1 MGVELGRISG
11 PLLATNLVRHG
22 IDLSFETDLLFLYV
36 SDNDPANFK
45 VGIKTD
51 TPGRLLDVANK
62 LTSVNFIVDNTL
74 TVPNFDIHTN
84 EIQNL
89 TGPIYISPTGQTLD
103 GILDGGLSGTLSFV
117 GEEDGGSGGTLVFNP
132 IINAG
137 NSSPYGSAP
146 KIHAPALTTDNLK
159 ITDQLI
165 KNLIN
170 GSDIELSPSGS
181 GIVRFNSYEVNINGS
196 LHATGDITWDGSIT
210 FGYDNTDNVNLS
222 SDITS
227 SIIPDV
233 TNTYDLGSTLK
244 RWQDLYS
251 DEIIAT
257 SLSTDTLTINN
268 INLLLTPG
276 KTIYVSKNGSDT
288 NYGNHAH
295 STFATLKQALTSA
308 VSGDTVV
315 IFPGTYE
322 EIFPLT
328 VPAGVGIRGSGI
340 RATTIKPTLATN
352 NKDAFLISGDTM
364 LEFFTIS
371 DFYFDSVNNTG
382 YAFRFANGFKTTSR
396 SPYFHNITVK
406 TQGSVTSPTDLRG
419 FASGDAGAGG
429 YFDGSVADPTSLI
442 PTALF
447 FSVTFITPNADA
459 LTLTNGVRCEW
470 LNSFSYFAR
479 TGIYL
484 TQGTMPSGSLNFS
497 SNNYLSLS
505 AAQTIGTQ
513 AFTFECFFYTASNGL
528 QTILGASATGGM
540 SVWLLGDGVNPVT
553 TIQIDRSYVDA
564 AQYTVSA
571 IAINT
576 WHHIAVTRDSSN
588 NMSVFLDGVKAT
600 GSASNTANYTGP
612 SGLIGAVAG
621 SAYFFTG
628 YLTQIK
634 LAVGSNYYDPTAASI
649 SVPTAVL
656 TTSTNTKLLLTA
668 ATSGAYLTDTSGTQ
682 TISNISAITYN
693 TSTPFVVKAG
703 AELRSINSANVYG
716 TYGVIAD
723 GPDTLAYLIGHNF
736 GYIGTDGD
744 YTNDPTLAIQANE
757 VRQLN
762 NGVVYYETTD
772 HLGDIRVGDIFYVSQ
787 ETGRI
792 AFDAQSINLGA
803 GGNITI
809 EGPTS
814 TTIINE
820 LAYQTGNIKIYDNT
834 ISSLV
839 GPVNFLAN
847 AGANTTY
854 INTNVEINGSLGVSL
869 DLTADSNVYF
879 GSDSLDTI
887 TINAYLTQDINPIAP
902 NSLYLG
908 SNSFRWSRLNSNILD
923 VNGVTKITS
932 NEISTLSGNTD
943 LKLQANGI
951 GRIRAATNNVQIDN
965 NLDII
970 NTLTIN
976 RATSLK
982 NTEIGTVLDTSV
994 LTLTGNL
1001 NQTGSTY
1008 ITGTFGNNNIRI
1020 VGDSYFQVPD
1030 IRLYNNV
1037 ISNQLLNQDLIF
1049 TASGPGAVR
1058 VEKLDFVD
1066 NIISNAWLGATTE
1079 SQRSVI
1085 LSPNGSGNT
1094 VINSTKSLKLPVGA
1108 NTNRTMIAPA
1118 GIRYNS
1124 SYNRYEGY
1132 QPTGLVS
1139 FTNMYS
1145 YDTTSA
1151 RYITSLSKTTLGIT
1165 TVSINVGEY
1174 TIQVSSTAGLSVGF
1188 KVVSGPSVIPGAG
1201 ISSIDGNIITLDLP
1215 TTNSIAGVIVFGPVI
1230 LNFALISG
1238 LQVGQAV
1245 SGTNIQVGTTVVS
1258 WNSTSITM
1266 SLPIS
1271 GNVLIGSS
1279 ITFGPVNS
1287 TYITP
1292 ELTPG
1297 ASDNT
1302 LRFGINGV
1310 VKATLSSTA
1319 FVTNTWNVGNINI
1332 SSNNIGPLTS
1342 ADLYIAP
1349 SSGITNIDDV
1359 SIQDNEVT
1367 NNLDSEFLIQSTG
1380 QGYVKFASKGAVV
1393 IPIGN
1398 DSERRLAPVIG
1409 ETRYNT
1415 DQSYLEVYNGE
1426 GWFPAIGTSGAA
1438 SEEEIV
1444 EITNLWSLVL
1454 G

>member
-103 GILDGGLSGTLSFV
+103 GILDGGASGTISFV
-117 GEEDGGSGGTLVFNP
+117 GEEDGGGSGTLVFSP
-132 IINAG
+132 TINGG
-137 NSSPYGSAP
+137 NSSPFGSAP
-146 KIHAPALTTDNLK
+146 EIHAPALTTDNLK

-165 KNLIN
+165 KNLIT
-170 GSDIELSPSGS
+170 GSDIELSPSGL

-196 LHATGDITWDGSIT
+196 LHATGDVTWDGSVT
-210 FGYDNTDNVNLS
+210 FGNDNTDNVNLS

-244 RWQDLYS
+244 RWRDLYS

-276 KTIYVSKNGSDT
+276 NTIYVSKNGLDT
-288 NYGNHAH
+288 NYGDHAH
-295 STFATLKQALTSA
+295 STFATIKQALSSA
-308 VSGDTVV
+308 VSGDTIV
-315 IFPGTYE
+315 IFPGVYE
-322 EIFPLT
+322 EQFPLT
-328 VPAGVGIRGSGI
+328 IPSGVGIRGTGI

-382 YAFRFANGFKTTSR
+382 YAFRFAPGFKTTGR

-406 TQGSVTSPTDLRG
+406 TNGSVTSPTDLRG

-429 YFDGSVADPTSLI
+429 YFDGSVADPTSNVI

-447 FSVTFITPNADA
+447 FSVTFITPNANA
-459 LTLTNGVRCEW
+459 LTLMNGVRCEW
-470 LNSFSYFAR
+470 LNSFTYFAKR
-479 TGIYL
+479 GTYL
-484 TQGTMPSGSLNFS
+484 VNGTAGRYNQGT
-497 SNNYLSLS
+497 
-505 AAQTIGTQ
+505 
-513 AFTFECFFYTASNGL
+513 
-528 QTILGASATGGM
+528 
-540 SVWLLGDGVNPVT
+540 
-553 TIQIDRSYVDA
+553 
-564 AQYTVSA
+564 
-571 IAINT
+571 
-576 WHHIAVTRDSSN
+576 
-588 NMSVFLDGVKAT
+588 VF
-600 GSASNTANYTGP
+600 
-612 SGLIGAVAG
+612 
-621 SAYFFTG
+621 
-628 YLTQIK
+628 
-634 LAVGSNYYDPTAASI
+634 
-649 SVPTAVL
+649 
-656 TTSTNTKLLLTA
+656 
-668 ATSGAYLTDTSGTQ
+668 
-682 TISNISAITYN
+682 
-693 TSTPFVVKAG
+693 G
-703 AELRSINSANVYG
+703 AELRAINSANVYG
-716 TYGVIAD
+716 TYGAVAD
-723 GPDTLAYLIGHNF
+723 GADTLAYLIGHNF
-736 GYIGTDGD
+736 GYVGTDGD

-757 VRQLN
+757 VLQLN
-762 NGVVYYETTD
+762 DGVIYFETTD

-787 ETGRI
+787 ETGLI
-792 AFDAQSINLGA
+792 AFDAQSINIGA

-820 LAYQTGNIKIYDNT
+820 LGYQTGNIRIFDNT

-854 INTNVEINGSLGVSL
+854 INTNVEITGSLGISS

-879 GSDSLDTI
+879 GSDALDTI

-908 SNSFRWSRLNSNILD
+908 SNSFRWSRLNSNVLD
-923 VNGVTKITS
+923 VNGVTQITS

-951 GRIRAATNNVQIDN
+951 GRIRAATNSVQIDN
-965 NLDII
+965 NLDIT
-970 NTLTIN
+970 NNLTVN

-982 NTEIGTVLDTSV
+982 DTEIGVLGTPKT
-994 LTLTGNL
+994 LTLVGNL
-1001 NQTGSTY
+1001 NQTGDTY
-1008 ITGTFGNNNIRI
+1008 ITGTFGNNNIQI
-1020 VGDSYFQVPD
+1020 TGNSYFQVPN

-1037 ISNQLLNQDLIF
+1037 ISNQLLDQDLIF
-1049 TASGPGAVR
+1049 TANGTGAVR

-1079 SQRSVI
+1079 SQKNVI
-1085 LSPNGSGNT
+1085 LSPNGTGNT
-1094 VINSTKSLKLPVGA
+1094 VINSTKALKLPVGS
-1108 NTNRTMIAPA
+1108 NTNRTMLAPG
-1118 GIRYNS
+1118 GIRYNNT
-1124 SYNRYEGY
+1124 YNRYEGY
-1132 QPTGLVS
+1132 QPNGLVS

-1188 KVVSGPSVIPGAG
+1188 KVVSGPSVTPGTR
-1201 ISSIDGNIITLDLP
+1201 ITSIDGNILTLDLP

-1238 LQVGQAV
+1238 LQVGQSV
-1245 SGTNIQVGTTVVS
+1245 SGTNIQAGTTIVS

-1279 ITFGPVNS
+1279 ITFGPINS

-1302 LRFGINGV
+1302 LRFGIKGV
-1310 VKATLSSTA
+1310 VNATLSSTA

-1332 SSNNIGPLTS
+1332 SSNNIGQLTT
-1342 ADLYIAP
+1342 ADLFFNPA
-1349 SSGITNIDDV
+1349 SGITTINDV

-1380 QGYVKFASKGAVV
+1380 QGYVKFAGKGAIV

-1398 DSERRLAPVIG
+1398 DSERRLIPVIG
-1409 ETRYNT
+1409 ETRLNT

-1426 GWFPAIGTSGAA
+1426 GWYPAIGTSGAA

>member
-117 GEEDGGSGGTLVFNP
+117 GEEDGGGAGTLVFNP

-196 LHATGDITWDGSIT
+196 LHATGDVTWDGSIT
-210 FGYDNTDNVNLS
+210 FGNDNTDNVNLS

-227 SIIPDV
+227 DIIPDV

-322 EIFPLT
+322 EQFPLT
-328 VPAGVGIRGSGI
+328 IPSGVGIRGSGI
-340 RATTIKPTLATN
+340 RATTIKPTLATKS
-352 NKDAFLISGDTM
+352 KDAFLISGDTM

-371 DFYFDSVNNTG
+371 DFYFDSANNTG
-382 YAFRFANGFKTTSR
+382 YAFRFAPGFKTTGR

-429 YFDGSVADPTSLI
+429 YFDGSVADPTSNVI

-459 LTLTNGVRCEW
+459 LTLMNGVRCEW
-470 LNSFSYFAR
+470 LNSFTYFAKR
-479 TGIYL
+479 GTYL
-484 TQGTMPSGSLNFS
+484 VNGTAGRYNQGT
-497 SNNYLSLS
+497 
-505 AAQTIGTQ
+505 
-513 AFTFECFFYTASNGL
+513 
-528 QTILGASATGGM
+528 
-540 SVWLLGDGVNPVT
+540 
-553 TIQIDRSYVDA
+553 
-564 AQYTVSA
+564 
-571 IAINT
+571 
-576 WHHIAVTRDSSN
+576 
-588 NMSVFLDGVKAT
+588 VF
-600 GSASNTANYTGP
+600 
-612 SGLIGAVAG
+612 
-621 SAYFFTG
+621 
-628 YLTQIK
+628 
-634 LAVGSNYYDPTAASI
+634 
-649 SVPTAVL
+649 
-656 TTSTNTKLLLTA
+656 
-668 ATSGAYLTDTSGTQ
+668 
-682 TISNISAITYN
+682 
-693 TSTPFVVKAG
+693 G
-703 AELRSINSANVYG
+703 AELRAINSANVYG
-716 TYGVIAD
+716 TYGAVAD
-723 GPDTLAYLIGHNF
+723 GADTLAYLIGHNF

-792 AFDAQSINLGA
+792 AFDAQSITIDA

-809 EGPTS
+809 EGPGS
-814 TTIINE
+814 IALINE
-820 LAYQTGNIKIYDNT
+820 LGYQSGNIRVSGNT
-834 ISSLV
+834 IASLA

-854 INTNVEINGSLGVSL
+854 INTNVEITGSLDISS

-879 GSDSLDTI
+879 GSDALDTI

-908 SNSFRWSRLNSNILD
+908 STSFRWSRLNSNVLD
-923 VNGVTKITS
+923 VNGVTQITS

-943 LKLQANGI
+943 LKLEANGT
-951 GRIRAATNNVQIDN
+951 GRIRAATNNVRIDN
-965 NLDII
+965 NLDITQ
-970 NTLTIN
+970 NLTVNGI
-976 RATSLK
+976 TSLRD
-982 NTEIGTVLDTSV
+982 TEIGVLGTPKT
-994 LTLTGNL
+994 LTLVGNL
-1001 NQTGSTY
+1001 NQTGNTY
-1008 ITGTFGNNNIRI
+1008 ITGTFGNNNIQI
-1020 VGDSYFQVPD
+1020 TGNSYFQVPNV
-1030 IRLYNNV
+1030 RLYNNI
-1037 ISNQLLNQDLIF
+1037 ISNQLLDQDLIF
-1049 TASGPGAVR
+1049 TANGTGAVR

-1079 SQRSVI
+1079 SQKNVI

-1094 VINSTKSLKLPVGA
+1094 VINSTKALKLPVGS
-1108 NTNRTMIAPA
+1108 NTNRTMLASG
-1118 GIRYNS
+1118 GIRYNNT
-1124 SYNRYEGY
+1124 YNRYEGY
-1132 QPTGLVS
+1132 QPNGLVS

-1188 KVVSGPSVIPGAG
+1188 KVVSGPSVTPGTR
-1201 ISSIDGNIITLDLP
+1201 ITSIDGNIITIDLP

-1238 LQVGQAV
+1238 LQIGQSV
-1245 SGTNIQVGTTVVS
+1245 SGTNIQAGTTIVS
-1258 WNSTSITM
+1258 WNSTSITI

-1279 ITFGPVNS
+1279 ITFGPINA

-1297 ASDNT
+1297 ESDNI

-1332 SSNNIGPLTS
+1332 SSNNIGQLTS
-1342 ADLYIAP
+1342 ADLYITP
-1349 SSGITNIDDV
+1349 DSGITNINDV

-1380 QGYVKFASKGAVV
+1380 QGYVKFAGRGAVV
-1393 IPIGN
+1393 FPIGN
-1398 DSERRLAPVIG
+1398 DSGRRLVPVIG

-1426 GWFPAIGTSGAA
+1426 GWYPAIGTSGAA
-1438 SEEEIV
+1438 SEDEII

>member
-103 GILDGGLSGTLSFV
+103 GILDGGASGTISFV
-117 GEEDGGSGGTLVFNP
+117 GEEDGGGSGTLVFSP
-132 IINAG
+132 TINGG
-137 NSSPYGSAP
+137 NSSPFGSAP
-146 KIHAPALTTDNLK
+146 EIHAPALTTDNLK

-165 KNLIN
+165 KNLIT
-170 GSDIELSPSGS
+170 GSDIELSPSGL

-196 LHATGDITWDGSIT
+196 LHATGDVTWDGSVT
-210 FGYDNTDNVNLS
+210 FGNDNTDNVNLS

-244 RWQDLYS
+244 RWRDLYS

-276 KTIYVSKNGSDT
+276 NTIYVSKNGLDT
-288 NYGNHAH
+288 NYGDHAH
-295 STFATLKQALTSA
+295 STFATIKQALSSA
-308 VSGDTVV
+308 VSGDTIV
-315 IFPGTYE
+315 IFPGVYE
-322 EIFPLT
+322 EQFPLT
-328 VPAGVGIRGSGI
+328 IPSGVGIRGTGI

-382 YAFRFANGFKTTSR
+382 YAFRFAPGFKTTGR

-406 TQGSVTSPTDLRG
+406 TNGSVTSPTDLRG

-429 YFDGSVADPTSLI
+429 YFDGSVADPTSNVI

-447 FSVTFITPNADA
+447 FSVTFITPNANA
-459 LTLTNGVRCEW
+459 LTLMNGVRCEW
-470 LNSFSYFAR
+470 LNSFTYFAKR
-479 TGIYL
+479 GTYL
-484 TQGTMPSGSLNFS
+484 VNGTAGRYNQGT
-497 SNNYLSLS
+497 
-505 AAQTIGTQ
+505 
-513 AFTFECFFYTASNGL
+513 
-528 QTILGASATGGM
+528 
-540 SVWLLGDGVNPVT
+540 
-553 TIQIDRSYVDA
+553 
-564 AQYTVSA
+564 
-571 IAINT
+571 
-576 WHHIAVTRDSSN
+576 
-588 NMSVFLDGVKAT
+588 VF
-600 GSASNTANYTGP
+600 
-612 SGLIGAVAG
+612 
-621 SAYFFTG
+621 
-628 YLTQIK
+628 
-634 LAVGSNYYDPTAASI
+634 
-649 SVPTAVL
+649 
-656 TTSTNTKLLLTA
+656 
-668 ATSGAYLTDTSGTQ
+668 
-682 TISNISAITYN
+682 
-693 TSTPFVVKAG
+693 G
-703 AELRSINSANVYG
+703 AELRAINSANVYG
-716 TYGVIAD
+716 TYGAVAD
-723 GPDTLAYLIGHNF
+723 GADTLAYLIGHNF
-736 GYIGTDGD
+736 GYVGTDGD

-757 VRQLN
+757 VLQLN
-762 NGVVYYETTD
+762 DGVIYFETTD

-787 ETGRI
+787 ETGLI
-792 AFDAQSINLGA
+792 AFDAQSINIGA

-820 LAYQTGNIKIYDNT
+820 LGYQTGNIRIFDNT

-854 INTNVEINGSLGVSL
+854 INTNVEITGSLGISS

-879 GSDSLDTI
+879 GSDALDTI

-908 SNSFRWSRLNSNILD
+908 SNSFRWSRLNSNVLD
-923 VNGVTKITS
+923 VNGVTQITS

-951 GRIRAATNNVQIDN
+951 GRIRAATNSVQIDN
-965 NLDII
+965 NLDIT
-970 NTLTIN
+970 NNLTVN

-982 NTEIGTVLDTSV
+982 DTEIGVLGTPKT
-994 LTLTGNL
+994 LTLVGNL
-1001 NQTGSTY
+1001 NQTGDTY
-1008 ITGTFGNNNIRI
+1008 ITGTFGNNNIQI
-1020 VGDSYFQVPD
+1020 TGNSYFQVPN

-1037 ISNQLLNQDLIF
+1037 ISNQLLDQDLIF
-1049 TASGPGAVR
+1049 TANGTGAVR

-1079 SQRSVI
+1079 SQKNVI
-1085 LSPNGSGNT
+1085 LSPNGTGNT
-1094 VINSTKSLKLPVGA
+1094 VINSTKALKLPVGS
-1108 NTNRTMIAPA
+1108 NTNRTMLAPG
-1118 GIRYNS
+1118 GIRYNNT
-1124 SYNRYEGY
+1124 YNRYEGY
-1132 QPTGLVS
+1132 QPNGLVS

-1188 KVVSGPSVIPGAG
+1188 KVVSGPSVTPGTR
-1201 ISSIDGNIITLDLP
+1201 ITSIDGNILTLDLP

-1238 LQVGQAV
+1238 LQVGQSV
-1245 SGTNIQVGTTVVS
+1245 SGTNIQAGTTIVS

-1279 ITFGPVNS
+1279 ITFGPINS

-1310 VKATLSSTA
+1310 VNATLSSTA

-1332 SSNNIGPLTS
+1332 SSNNIGQLTT
-1342 ADLYIAP
+1342 ADLFFNPA
-1349 SSGITNIDDV
+1349 SGITTINDV

-1380 QGYVKFASKGAVV
+1380 QGYVKFAGKGAIV

-1398 DSERRLAPVIG
+1398 DSERRLIPVIG
-1409 ETRYNT
+1409 ETRFNT

-1426 GWFPAIGTSGAA
+1426 GWYPAIGTSGAA

>member
-22 IDLSFETDLLFLYV
+22 IDLAFEDDLLFLYV

-103 GILDGGLSGTLSFV
+103 GILDGGLPGTLSFV
-117 GEEDGGSGGTLVFNP
+117 GEEDGGGSGTLVFNP
-132 IINAG
+132 IINGG

-146 KIHAPALTTDNLK
+146 QIHAPALTTDNLK

-170 GSDIELSPSGS
+170 GSDIELSPSGT

-196 LHATGDITWDGSIT
+196 LHATGDVTWDGSIT
-210 FGYDNTDNVNLS
+210 FGNDNTDNVNLS

-227 SIIPDV
+227 DIIPDV

-322 EIFPLT
+322 EQFPLT
-328 VPAGVGIRGSGI
+328 IPSGVGIRGSGI
-340 RATTIKPTLATN
+340 RATTIKPTIATK

-382 YAFRFANGFKTTSR
+382 YAFRFANGFKTTGR

-429 YFDGSVADPTSLI
+429 YFDGSVADPTSNVI

-470 LNSFSYFAR
+470 LNSFSYFAKR
-479 TGIYL
+479 GMYL
-484 TQGTMPSGSLNFS
+484 VNGVAGRYNQGTIF
-497 SNNYLSLS
+497 
-505 AAQTIGTQ
+505 
-513 AFTFECFFYTASNGL
+513 
-528 QTILGASATGGM
+528 
-540 SVWLLGDGVNPVT
+540 
-553 TIQIDRSYVDA
+553 
-564 AQYTVSA
+564 
-571 IAINT
+571 
-576 WHHIAVTRDSSN
+576 
-588 NMSVFLDGVKAT
+588 
-600 GSASNTANYTGP
+600 
-612 SGLIGAVAG
+612 
-621 SAYFFTG
+621 
-628 YLTQIK
+628 
-634 LAVGSNYYDPTAASI
+634 
-649 SVPTAVL
+649 
-656 TTSTNTKLLLTA
+656 
-668 ATSGAYLTDTSGTQ
+668 
-682 TISNISAITYN
+682 
-693 TSTPFVVKAG
+693 G

-716 TYGVIAD
+716 TYGTVAD
-723 GPDTLAYLIGHNF
+723 GANTLAYLIGHNF
-736 GYIGTDGD
+736 GYVGTNGD

-792 AFDAQSINLGA
+792 AFDAQSITIDA

-814 TTIINE
+814 IALINE
-820 LAYQTGNIKIYDNT
+820 LGYQSGNIRVSGNT
-834 ISSLV
+834 IASLV

-854 INTNVEINGSLGVSL
+854 LNTNVEITGSLGISS
-869 DLTADSNVYF
+869 DLTVDSNVYF
-879 GSDSLDTI
+879 GSDALDTI

-908 SNSFRWSRLNSNILD
+908 SNSFRWSRLNSNVLD
-923 VNGVTKITS
+923 VNGVTQITS

-943 LKLQANGI
+943 LKLEANGL
-951 GRIRAATNNVQIDN
+951 GRIHAATNSVQIDN
-965 NLDII
+965 NLDITQ
-970 NTLTIN
+970 NLTVN

-982 NTEIGTVLDTSV
+982 DTEIGVLGTPKT
-994 LTLTGNL
+994 LTLVGNL
-1001 NQTGSTY
+1001 NQPGNTY
-1008 ITGTFGNNNIRI
+1008 ITGTFANNNIQI
-1020 VGDSYFQVPD
+1020 TGNSYFQVPN

-1037 ISNQLLNQDLIF
+1037 ISNQLLDQDLIF
-1049 TASGPGAVR
+1049 TANGTGAVR

-1079 SQRSVI
+1079 SQKNVI

-1094 VINSTKSLKLPVGA
+1094 VINSTKALKLPVGS
-1108 NTNRTMIAPA
+1108 NTNRTMLAPG
-1118 GIRYNS
+1118 GIRYNNT
-1124 SYNRYEGY
+1124 YNRYEGY
-1132 QPTGLVS
+1132 QPNGLVS

-1145 YDTTSA
+1145 YDTNAA
-1151 RYITSLSKTTLGIT
+1151 RYITSSSRTTLGVT

-1188 KVVSGPSVIPGAG
+1188 KVVSGPSVTPGTRIA
-1201 ISSIDGNIITLDLP
+1201 SIDGNIITLDLP
-1215 TTNSIAGVIVFGPVI
+1215 TTNSIAGVIIFGPVI

-1238 LQVGQAV
+1238 LQVGQLV
-1245 SGTNIQVGTTVVS
+1245 IGTNIQAGTTIVS

-1279 ITFGPVNS
+1279 ITFGPINS

-1297 ASDNT
+1297 TGDNT

-1319 FVTNTWNVGNINI
+1319 FVTNTWNIGNINI
-1332 SSNNIGPLTS
+1332 SSNNIGQLTS
-1342 ADLYIAP
+1342 ADLYISPA
-1349 SSGITNIDDV
+1349 SGITNIDDI

-1380 QGYVKFASKGAVV
+1380 QGYIKFAGRGAVV

-1398 DSERRLAPVIG
+1398 DSERRLVPVIG

>member
-103 GILDGGLSGTLSFV
+103 GILDGGASGTISFV
-117 GEEDGGSGGTLVFNP
+117 SEEDGGGSGTLVFSP
-132 IINAG
+132 TINGG
-137 NSSPYGSAP
+137 NSSPFGSAP
-146 KIHAPALTTDNLK
+146 EIHAPALTTDNLK

-165 KNLIN
+165 KNLIT
-170 GSDIELSPSGS
+170 GSDIELSPSGL

-196 LHATGDITWDGSIT
+196 LHATGDVTWDGSVT
-210 FGYDNTDNVNLS
+210 FGNDNTDNVNLS
-222 SDITS
+222 SDIAS

-244 RWQDLYS
+244 RWRDLYS

-276 KTIYVSKNGSDT
+276 NTIYVSKNGLDT
-288 NYGNHAH
+288 NYGDHAH
-295 STFATLKQALTSA
+295 STFATIKQALSSA
-308 VSGDTVV
+308 VSGDTIV
-315 IFPGTYE
+315 IFPGVYE
-322 EIFPLT
+322 EQFPLT
-328 VPAGVGIRGSGI
+328 IPSGVGIRGSGI

-382 YAFRFANGFKTTSR
+382 YAFRFAPGFKTTGR

-406 TQGSVTSPTDLRG
+406 TTGSVTSPTDLRG

-429 YFDGSVADPTSLI
+429 YFDGSVADPTSNVI

-447 FSVTFITPNADA
+447 FSVTFITPNANA
-459 LTLTNGVRCEW
+459 LTLMNGVRCEW
-470 LNSFSYFAR
+470 LNSFTYFAKR
-479 TGIYL
+479 GTYL
-484 TQGTMPSGSLNFS
+484 VNGTAGRYNQGT
-497 SNNYLSLS
+497 
-505 AAQTIGTQ
+505 
-513 AFTFECFFYTASNGL
+513 
-528 QTILGASATGGM
+528 
-540 SVWLLGDGVNPVT
+540 
-553 TIQIDRSYVDA
+553 
-564 AQYTVSA
+564 
-571 IAINT
+571 
-576 WHHIAVTRDSSN
+576 
-588 NMSVFLDGVKAT
+588 VF
-600 GSASNTANYTGP
+600 
-612 SGLIGAVAG
+612 
-621 SAYFFTG
+621 
-628 YLTQIK
+628 
-634 LAVGSNYYDPTAASI
+634 
-649 SVPTAVL
+649 
-656 TTSTNTKLLLTA
+656 
-668 ATSGAYLTDTSGTQ
+668 
-682 TISNISAITYN
+682 
-693 TSTPFVVKAG
+693 G
-703 AELRSINSANVYG
+703 AELRAINSANVYG
-716 TYGVIAD
+716 TYGAVAD
-723 GPDTLAYLIGHNF
+723 GADTLAYLIGHNF
-736 GYIGTDGD
+736 GYVGTDGD

-757 VRQLN
+757 VLQLN
-762 NGVVYYETTD
+762 DGVIYFETTD

-787 ETGRI
+787 ETGLI
-792 AFDAQSINLGA
+792 AFDAQSINIGA

-820 LAYQTGNIKIYDNT
+820 LGYQTGNIRIFDNT

-854 INTNVEINGSLGVSL
+854 INTNVEITGSLGISS

-879 GSDSLDTI
+879 GSDALDTI

-908 SNSFRWSRLNSNILD
+908 SDSFRWSRLNSNVLD
-923 VNGVTKITS
+923 VNGVTQITS

-951 GRIRAATNNVQIDN
+951 GRIRAATNSVQIDN
-965 NLDII
+965 NLDIT
-970 NTLTIN
+970 NNLTVN

-982 NTEIGTVLDTSV
+982 DTEIGVLGTPKT
-994 LTLTGNL
+994 LTLVGNL
-1001 NQTGSTY
+1001 NQTGDTY
-1008 ITGTFGNNNIRI
+1008 ITGLFANNNIQI
-1020 VGDSYFQVPD
+1020 TGNSYFQVPN

-1037 ISNQLLNQDLIF
+1037 ISNQLLDQDLIF
-1049 TASGPGAVR
+1049 TANGTGAVR

-1079 SQRSVI
+1079 SQKNVI

-1094 VINSTKSLKLPVGA
+1094 VINSTKALKLPVGSNA
-1108 NTNRTMIAPA
+1108 NRTMLAPG

-1124 SYNRYEGY
+1124 TYNRYEGY
-1132 QPTGLVS
+1132 QPNGLVS

-1151 RYITSLSKTTLGIT
+1151 SYTTSLSKTTLGVT

-1188 KVVSGPSVIPGAG
+1188 KVVSGPSVTPGTR
-1201 ISSIDGNIITLDLP
+1201 ITSIDGNIITFDLP

-1245 SGTNIQVGTTVVS
+1245 SGTNIQVGTIITS

-1271 GNVLIGSS
+1271 GNILVGSS

-1332 SSNNIGPLTS
+1332 SSNNIGQLTS
-1342 ADLYIAP
+1342 NALFFSP
-1349 SSGITNIDDV
+1349 NSGVTTVNDV
-1359 SIQDNEVT
+1359 SIEDSTVT
-1367 NNLDSEFLIQSTG
+1367 NNLNSEMLIQATG
-1380 QGYVKFASKGAVV
+1380 QGYIKFSGKGAVV
-1393 IPIGN
+1393 FPIGD
-1398 DSERRLAPVIG
+1398 DSQRRPGAILG
-1409 ETRYNT
+1409 ETRYN
-1415 DQSYLEVYNGE
+1415 SERGYLEVHNSID
-1426 GWFPAIGTSGAA
+1426 WIPAIGTTGAA
-1438 SEEEIV
+1438 SQDEVDEIM
-1444 EITNLWSLVL
+1444 NLWSLVL

>member
-117 GEEDGGSGGTLVFNP
+117 GEEDGGGAGTLVFNP

-146 KIHAPALTTDNLK
+146 EIHAPALTTDNLK

-196 LHATGDITWDGSIT
+196 LHATGDVTWDGSIT
-210 FGYDNTDNVNLS
+210 FGNDNTDNVNLS

-227 SIIPDV
+227 DIIPDV

-268 INLLLTPG
+268 INLLLTSG

-308 VSGDTVV
+308 VSGDTVI

-322 EIFPLT
+322 EQFPLT
-328 VPAGVGIRGSGI
+328 IPSGVGIRGSGI
-340 RATTIKPTLATN
+340 RATTIKPTLATK

-382 YAFRFANGFKTTSR
+382 YAFRFAPGFKTTGR

-406 TQGSVTSPTDLRG
+406 TQGSVTSPTDPRG

-429 YFDGSVADPTSLI
+429 YFDGSVADPTSNVI

-447 FSVTFITPNADA
+447 FSVTFITPNADS
-459 LTLTNGVRCEW
+459 LTLMNGVRCEW
-470 LNSFSYFAR
+470 LNSFTYFAKR
-479 TGIYL
+479 GTYL
-484 TQGTMPSGSLNFS
+484 VNGTAGRYNQGT
-497 SNNYLSLS
+497 
-505 AAQTIGTQ
+505 
-513 AFTFECFFYTASNGL
+513 
-528 QTILGASATGGM
+528 
-540 SVWLLGDGVNPVT
+540 
-553 TIQIDRSYVDA
+553 
-564 AQYTVSA
+564 
-571 IAINT
+571 
-576 WHHIAVTRDSSN
+576 
-588 NMSVFLDGVKAT
+588 VF
-600 GSASNTANYTGP
+600 
-612 SGLIGAVAG
+612 
-621 SAYFFTG
+621 
-628 YLTQIK
+628 
-634 LAVGSNYYDPTAASI
+634 
-649 SVPTAVL
+649 
-656 TTSTNTKLLLTA
+656 
-668 ATSGAYLTDTSGTQ
+668 
-682 TISNISAITYN
+682 
-693 TSTPFVVKAG
+693 G
-703 AELRSINSANVYG
+703 AELRAINSANVYG
-716 TYGVIAD
+716 TYGAVAD
-723 GPDTLAYLIGHNF
+723 GADTLAYLIGHNF

-792 AFDAQSINLGA
+792 AFDAQSITIDA

-814 TTIINE
+814 IALINE
-820 LAYQTGNIKIYDNT
+820 LGFQSGNIRVSGNT
-834 ISSLV
+834 IASLA

-854 INTNVEINGSLGVSL
+854 INTNVEITGSLDISS

-879 GSDSLDTI
+879 GSDALDTI

-908 SNSFRWSRLNSNILD
+908 SNSFRWSRLNSNALD
-923 VNGVTKITS
+923 VNGVTQITS

-943 LKLQANGI
+943 LKLEADGA
-951 GRIRAATNNVQIDN
+951 GRIRAATNSVQIDN
-965 NLDII
+965 NLDIT
-970 NTLTIN
+970 NNLTIN
-976 RATSLK
+976 GATSLK
-982 NTEIGTVLDTSV
+982 DTEIGVLGNPKT
-994 LTLTGNL
+994 LTLVGNL
-1001 NQTGSTY
+1001 NQTGDTY
-1008 ITGTFGNNNIRI
+1008 ITGTFGNNNIQI
-1020 VGDSYFQVPD
+1020 TGNSYFQVPN

-1037 ISNQLLNQDLIF
+1037 ISNQLLDQDLIF
-1049 TASGPGAVR
+1049 TANGTGAVR

-1066 NIISNAWLGATTE
+1066 NVISNAWLGATTE
-1079 SQRSVI
+1079 SQKNVI

-1094 VINSTKSLKLPVGA
+1094 VINSTKALKLPVSA
-1108 NTNRTMIAPA
+1108 NAIRTMLAPG

-1124 SYNRYEGY
+1124 TYNRYEGY
-1132 QPTGLVS
+1132 QPNGLVS

-1188 KVVSGPSVIPGAG
+1188 KVVSGPSVTPGTR
-1201 ISSIDGNIITLDLP
+1201 ITSIDGNILTLDLP

-1238 LQVGQAV
+1238 LQIGQSV
-1245 SGTNIQVGTTVVS
+1245 SGTNIQVGTTIVS

-1279 ITFGPVNS
+1279 ITFGPINA

-1332 SSNNIGPLTS
+1332 SSSNIGQLTS
-1342 ADLYIAP
+1342 ADLYITP
-1349 SSGITNIDDV
+1349 DSGIANINDV

-1380 QGYVKFASKGAVV
+1380 QGYVKFAGRGAVV
-1393 IPIGN
+1393 FPIGN
-1398 DSERRLAPVIG
+1398 DSERRLVPVIG

-1426 GWFPAIGTSGAA
+1426 GWYPAIGTSGAA

>member
-117 GEEDGGSGGTLVFNP
+117 GEEDGGGAGTLVFNP

-146 KIHAPALTTDNLK
+146 EIHAPALTTDNLK

-165 KNLIN
+165 KNLIT

-196 LHATGDITWDGSIT
+196 LHATGDVTWDGSIT
-210 FGYDNTDNVNLS
+210 FGNDNTDNVNLS

-227 SIIPDV
+227 DIIPDV

-322 EIFPLT
+322 EQFPLT
-328 VPAGVGIRGSGI
+328 IPSGVGIRGSGI
-340 RATTIKPTLATN
+340 RATTIKPTLATK

-382 YAFRFANGFKTTSR
+382 YAFRFASGFKITGR

-406 TQGSVTSPTDLRG
+406 TQGSVTSSTDLRG

-429 YFDGSVADPTSLI
+429 YFDGSVADPTSNVI

-459 LTLTNGVRCEW
+459 LTLMNGVRCEW
-470 LNSFSYFAR
+470 LNSFTYFAKR
-479 TGIYL
+479 GTYLVNGTAGRYGIGNSVVGFDSIIAFYGQSGIVLTGVGASTVTVNVSSVGVITIVSIDVGAVSGYY
-484 TQGTMPSGSLNFS
+484 TSTGGT
-497 SNNYLSLS
+497 
-505 AAQTIGTQ
+505 TWVVT
-513 AFTFECFFYTASNGL
+513 
-528 QTILGASATGGM
+528 LGA
-540 SVWLLGDGVNPVT
+540 
-553 TIQIDRSYVDA
+553 
-564 AQYTVSA
+564 
-571 IAINT
+571 
-576 WHHIAVTRDSSN
+576 
-588 NMSVFLDGVKAT
+588 F
-600 GSASNTANYTGP
+600 
-612 SGLIGAVAG
+612 
-621 SAYFFTG
+621 
-628 YLTQIK
+628 
-634 LAVGSNYYDPTAASI
+634 
-649 SVPTAVL
+649 
-656 TTSTNTKLLLTA
+656 
-668 ATSGAYLTDTSGTQ
+668 
-682 TISNISAITYN
+682 
-693 TSTPFVVKAG
+693 G
-703 AELRSINSANVYG
+703 AELRAINSANVYG
-716 TYGVIAD
+716 TYGAVAD
-723 GPDTLAYLIGHNF
+723 GADTLAYLIGHNF

-792 AFDAQSINLGA
+792 AFDAQSITIDA

-809 EGPTS
+809 EGPGS
-814 TTIINE
+814 IALIDE
-820 LAYQTGNIKIYDNT
+820 LGYQSGNIRVSGNT
-834 ISSLV
+834 IASLA

-854 INTNVEINGSLGVSL
+854 INTNVEITGSLDISS

-879 GSDSLDTI
+879 GSTPLDII
-887 TINAYLTQDINPIAP
+887 TVNSYLTQDINPIAP

-908 SNSFRWSRLNSNILD
+908 STSFRWSRLNSNVLD
-923 VNGVTKITS
+923 VNGVTQITS

-943 LKLQANGI
+943 LKLEANGT

-965 NLDII
+965 NLDITQ
-970 NTLTIN
+970 NLTVN
-976 RATSLK
+976 GATSLK
-982 NTEIGTVLDTSV
+982 DTEIGVLGTPNT
-994 LTLTGNL
+994 LTLVGNL
-1001 NQTGSTY
+1001 NQTGNTY
-1008 ITGTFGNNNIRI
+1008 ITGTFGNNNIQI
-1020 VGDSYFQVPD
+1020 TGNSYFQVPN
-1030 IRLYNNV
+1030 IRLYNNI
-1037 ISNQLLNQDLIF
+1037 ISNQLLDQDLIF
-1049 TASGPGAVR
+1049 TANGTGAVR

-1079 SQRSVI
+1079 SQKNVI

-1094 VINSTKSLKLPVGA
+1094 VINSTKALKLPVGS
-1108 NTNRTMIAPA
+1108 NTNRTMLASG
-1118 GIRYNS
+1118 GIRYNNT
-1124 SYNRYEGY
+1124 YNRYEGY
-1132 QPTGLVS
+1132 QPNGLVS

-1151 RYITSLSKTTLGIT
+1151 RYITSLSKTTLSIT
-1165 TVSINVGEY
+1165 TVSINLGEY
-1174 TIQVSSTAGLSVGF
+1174 TIQVSSTAGLSIGF
-1188 KVVSGPSVIPGAG
+1188 KVVSGPSVTPGTR
-1201 ISSIDGNIITLDLP
+1201 ITSIDGNIITIDLP

-1238 LQVGQAV
+1238 LQIGQSV
-1245 SGTNIQVGTTVVS
+1245 SGTNIQAGTTIVS

-1279 ITFGPVNS
+1279 ITVGPINA

-1297 ASDNT
+1297 ASDNI

-1332 SSNNIGPLTS
+1332 SSNNIGQLTS
-1342 ADLYIAP
+1342 ADLYITP
-1349 SSGITNIDDV
+1349 DSGITNINDV

-1380 QGYVKFASKGAVV
+1380 QGYVKFAGRGAVV
-1393 IPIGN
+1393 FPIGN
-1398 DSERRLAPVIG
+1398 DSGRRLVPVIG

-1426 GWFPAIGTSGAA
+1426 GWYPAIGTSGAA
-1438 SEEEIV
+1438 SEDEII

>member
-117 GEEDGGSGGTLVFNP
+117 EEDGGGAGTLVFSP
-132 IINAG
+132 VINGG
-137 NSSPYGSAP
+137 NSSPFGSAP
-146 KIHAPALTTDNLK
+146 EIHAPALTTDNLK

-165 KNLIN
+165 KNLIT
-170 GSDIELSPSGS
+170 GSDIELSPSGL

-196 LHATGDITWDGSIT
+196 LHATGDVTWDGSVT
-210 FGYDNTDNVNLS
+210 FGNDNTDNVNLS

-244 RWQDLYS
+244 RWRDLYS

-276 KTIYVSKNGSDT
+276 NTIYVSKNGLDT
-288 NYGNHAH
+288 NYGDHAH
-295 STFATLKQALTSA
+295 STFATIKQALSSA
-308 VSGDTVV
+308 VSGDTIV
-315 IFPGTYE
+315 IFPGIYE
-322 EIFPLT
+322 EQFPLT
-328 VPAGVGIRGSGI
+328 IPSGVGIRGSGI

-382 YAFRFANGFKTTSR
+382 YAFRFAPGFKTTGR

-406 TQGSVTSPTDLRG
+406 TTGSVTSPTDLRG

-429 YFDGSVADPTSLI
+429 YFDGSVADPTSNVI

-447 FSVTFITPNADA
+447 FSVTFITPNANA
-459 LTLTNGVRCEW
+459 LTLMNGVRCEW
-470 LNSFSYFAR
+470 LNSFTYFAKR
-479 TGIYL
+479 GTYL
-484 TQGTMPSGSLNFS
+484 VNGTAGRYNQGT
-497 SNNYLSLS
+497 
-505 AAQTIGTQ
+505 
-513 AFTFECFFYTASNGL
+513 
-528 QTILGASATGGM
+528 
-540 SVWLLGDGVNPVT
+540 
-553 TIQIDRSYVDA
+553 
-564 AQYTVSA
+564 
-571 IAINT
+571 
-576 WHHIAVTRDSSN
+576 
-588 NMSVFLDGVKAT
+588 VF
-600 GSASNTANYTGP
+600 
-612 SGLIGAVAG
+612 
-621 SAYFFTG
+621 
-628 YLTQIK
+628 
-634 LAVGSNYYDPTAASI
+634 
-649 SVPTAVL
+649 
-656 TTSTNTKLLLTA
+656 
-668 ATSGAYLTDTSGTQ
+668 
-682 TISNISAITYN
+682 
-693 TSTPFVVKAG
+693 G
-703 AELRSINSANVYG
+703 AELRAINSANVYG
-716 TYGVIAD
+716 TYGAVAD
-723 GPDTLAYLIGHNF
+723 GADTLAYLIGHNF
-736 GYIGTDGD
+736 GYVGTDGD

-757 VRQLN
+757 VLQLN
-762 NGVVYYETTD
+762 AGVIYFETTD

-787 ETGRI
+787 ETGLI
-792 AFDAQSINLGA
+792 AFDAQSINIGA

-820 LAYQTGNIKIYDNT
+820 LGYQTGNIRIFDNT

-854 INTNVEINGSLGVSL
+854 INTNVEITGSLGISS

-879 GSDSLDTI
+879 GSDALDTI

-908 SNSFRWSRLNSNILD
+908 SNSFRWSRLNSNVLD
-923 VNGVTKITS
+923 VNGVTQITS

-951 GRIRAATNNVQIDN
+951 GRIRAATNSVQIDN
-965 NLDII
+965 NLDIT
-970 NTLTIN
+970 NNLTVN

-982 NTEIGTVLDTSV
+982 DTEIGVLGTPKT
-994 LTLTGNL
+994 LTLVGNL
-1001 NQTGSTY
+1001 NQTGDTY
-1008 ITGTFGNNNIRI
+1008 ITGLFANNNIQI
-1020 VGDSYFQVPD
+1020 TGNSYFQVPNV
-1030 IRLYNNV
+1030 RLYNNV
-1037 ISNQLLNQDLIF
+1037 ISNQLLDQDLIF
-1049 TASGPGAVR
+1049 TANGTGAVR

-1079 SQRSVI
+1079 SQKNVI

-1094 VINSTKSLKLPVGA
+1094 VINSTKALKLPVGS
-1108 NTNRTMIAPA
+1108 NTNRTMLAPG
-1118 GIRYNS
+1118 GIRYNNT
-1124 SYNRYEGY
+1124 YNRYEGY
-1132 QPTGLVS
+1132 QPNGLVS

-1188 KVVSGPSVIPGAG
+1188 KVVSGPSVTPGTR
-1201 ISSIDGNIITLDLP
+1201 ITSIDGNIITLDLP

-1238 LQVGQAV
+1238 LQIGQSV
-1245 SGTNIQVGTTVVS
+1245 SGTNIQAGTTIVS
-1258 WNSTSITM
+1258 WDSTSITM

-1279 ITFGPVNS
+1279 ITFGPINA

-1332 SSNNIGPLTS
+1332 SSNNIGQLTT
-1342 ADLYIAP
+1342 ADLFFNPA
-1349 SSGITNIDDV
+1349 SGITNIDDI

-1380 QGYVKFASKGAVV
+1380 QGYVKFAGKGAIV

-1398 DSERRLAPVIG
+1398 DSERRLVPVIG
-1409 ETRYNT
+1409 ETRFNT

-1426 GWFPAIGTSGAA
+1426 GWYPAIGTSGAA

>member
-62 LTSVNFIVDNTL
+62 LTSVNFIVDSTL

-117 GEEDGGSGGTLVFNP
+117 GEEDGGGSGTLVFNP
-132 IINAG
+132 IINGG

-146 KIHAPALTTDNLK
+146 QIHAPALTTDNLK

-196 LHATGDITWDGSIT
+196 LHATGDVTWDGSIT
-210 FGYDNTDNVNLS
+210 FGNDNTDNVNLS

-268 INLLLTPG
+268 INLLLTSG
-276 KTIYVSKNGSDT
+276 KTIYVSKNGLDT
-288 NYGNHAH
+288 NYGDHAH
-295 STFATLKQALTSA
+295 STFATIKQALTSA

-322 EIFPLT
+322 EQFPLT
-328 VPAGVGIRGSGI
+328 IPSGVGIRGSGI
-340 RATTIKPTLATN
+340 RATTIKPTLATK

-382 YAFRFANGFKTTSR
+382 YAFRFAPGFKTTGR

-429 YFDGSVADPTSLI
+429 YFDGSVADPTSNVI

-447 FSVTFITPNADA
+447 FSVTFITPNANA
-459 LTLTNGVRCEW
+459 LTLMNGVRCEW
-470 LNSFSYFAR
+470 LNSFTYFAKR
-479 TGIYL
+479 GTYLVNGIAGRYN
-484 TQGTMPSGSLNFS
+484 QGT
-497 SNNYLSLS
+497 
-505 AAQTIGTQ
+505 
-513 AFTFECFFYTASNGL
+513 
-528 QTILGASATGGM
+528 
-540 SVWLLGDGVNPVT
+540 
-553 TIQIDRSYVDA
+553 
-564 AQYTVSA
+564 
-571 IAINT
+571 
-576 WHHIAVTRDSSN
+576 
-588 NMSVFLDGVKAT
+588 VF
-600 GSASNTANYTGP
+600 
-612 SGLIGAVAG
+612 
-621 SAYFFTG
+621 
-628 YLTQIK
+628 
-634 LAVGSNYYDPTAASI
+634 
-649 SVPTAVL
+649 
-656 TTSTNTKLLLTA
+656 
-668 ATSGAYLTDTSGTQ
+668 
-682 TISNISAITYN
+682 
-693 TSTPFVVKAG
+693 G
-703 AELRSINSANVYG
+703 AELRAINSANVYG
-716 TYGVIAD
+716 TYGAVAD
-723 GPDTLAYLIGHNF
+723 GADTLAYLIGHNF
-736 GYIGTDGD
+736 GYVGTDGD

-757 VRQLN
+757 VLQLN
-762 NGVVYYETTD
+762 DGVIYFETTD

-787 ETGRI
+787 ETGLI
-792 AFDAQSINLGA
+792 AFDAQSINIGA

-820 LAYQTGNIKIYDNT
+820 LGYQTGNIRIYDNT

-854 INTNVEINGSLGVSL
+854 INTNVEITGSLGISS

-879 GSDSLDTI
+879 GSTPLDTI
-887 TINAYLTQDINPIAP
+887 TVNSYLTQDINPIAP

-908 SNSFRWSRLNSNILD
+908 STSFRWSRLNSNVLD
-923 VNGVTKITS
+923 VNGVTQITS

-943 LKLQANGI
+943 LKLEANGT

-965 NLDII
+965 NLDIT
-970 NTLTIN
+970 NNLTVN

-982 NTEIGTVLDTSV
+982 DTEIGVLGTPNT
-994 LTLTGNL
+994 LTLVGNL
-1001 NQTGSTY
+1001 NQTGNTY
-1008 ITGTFGNNNIRI
+1008 ITGTFGNNNIQI
-1020 VGDSYFQVPD
+1020 TGNSYFQVPN
-1030 IRLYNNV
+1030 IRLYNNI
-1037 ISNQLLNQDLIF
+1037 ISNQLLDQDLIF
-1049 TASGPGAVR
+1049 TANGTGAVR

-1066 NIISNAWLGATTE
+1066 NVISNAWLGATTE
-1079 SQRSVI
+1079 SQKNVI
-1085 LSPNGSGNT
+1085 LSPNGTGNT
-1094 VINSTKSLKLPVGA
+1094 VINSTKALILPVGA
-1108 NTNRTMIAPA
+1108 NAIRTMLAPG

-1124 SYNRYEGY
+1124 TYNRYEGY
-1132 QPTGLVS
+1132 QPNGLVS

-1188 KVVSGPSVIPGAG
+1188 KVVSGPSVTPGTL
-1201 ISSIDGNIITLDLP
+1201 ITSIDGNIITLDLP
-1215 TTNSIAGVIVFGPVI
+1215 TTNSIAGVIIFGPVI

-1238 LQVGQAV
+1238 LQIGQSV
-1245 SGTNIQVGTTVVS
+1245 SGTNIQVGTTIVS

-1279 ITFGPVNS
+1279 ITFGPINA

-1332 SSNNIGPLTS
+1332 SSNNIGQLTS
-1342 ADLYIAP
+1342 ADLYITP
-1349 SSGITNIDDV
+1349 ESGIANINDV

-1380 QGYVKFASKGAVV
+1380 QGYVKFAGKGAIV

-1398 DSERRLAPVIG
+1398 DSERRLVPVIG

-1426 GWFPAIGTSGAA
+1426 GWYPAIGTSGAA

>member
-103 GILDGGLSGTLSFV
+103 GILDGGASGTISFV
-117 GEEDGGSGGTLVFNP
+117 GEEDGGGSGTLVFSP
-132 IINAG
+132 TINGG
-137 NSSPYGSAP
+137 NSSPFGSAP
-146 KIHAPALTTDNLK
+146 EIHAPALTTDNLK

-165 KNLIN
+165 KNLIT
-170 GSDIELSPSGS
+170 GSDIELSPSGL

-196 LHATGDITWDGSIT
+196 LHATGDVTWDGSVT
-210 FGYDNTDNVNLS
+210 FGNDNTDNVNLS

-244 RWQDLYS
+244 RWRDLYS

-276 KTIYVSKNGSDT
+276 NTIYVSKNGLDT
-288 NYGNHAH
+288 NYGDHAH
-295 STFATLKQALTSA
+295 STFATIKQALSSA
-308 VSGDTVV
+308 VSGDTIV
-315 IFPGTYE
+315 IFPGVYE
-322 EIFPLT
+322 EQFPLT
-328 VPAGVGIRGSGI
+328 IPSGVGIRGTGI

-382 YAFRFANGFKTTSR
+382 YAFRFAPGFKTTGR

-406 TQGSVTSPTDLRG
+406 TNGSVTSPTDLRG

-429 YFDGSVADPTSLI
+429 YFDGSVADPTSNVI

-447 FSVTFITPNADA
+447 FSVTFITPNANA
-459 LTLTNGVRCEW
+459 LTLMNGVRCEW
-470 LNSFSYFAR
+470 LNSFTYFAKR
-479 TGIYL
+479 GTYL
-484 TQGTMPSGSLNFS
+484 VNGTAGRYNQGT
-497 SNNYLSLS
+497 
-505 AAQTIGTQ
+505 
-513 AFTFECFFYTASNGL
+513 
-528 QTILGASATGGM
+528 
-540 SVWLLGDGVNPVT
+540 
-553 TIQIDRSYVDA
+553 
-564 AQYTVSA
+564 
-571 IAINT
+571 
-576 WHHIAVTRDSSN
+576 
-588 NMSVFLDGVKAT
+588 VF
-600 GSASNTANYTGP
+600 
-612 SGLIGAVAG
+612 
-621 SAYFFTG
+621 
-628 YLTQIK
+628 
-634 LAVGSNYYDPTAASI
+634 
-649 SVPTAVL
+649 
-656 TTSTNTKLLLTA
+656 
-668 ATSGAYLTDTSGTQ
+668 
-682 TISNISAITYN
+682 
-693 TSTPFVVKAG
+693 G
-703 AELRSINSANVYG
+703 AELRAINSANVYG
-716 TYGVIAD
+716 TYGAVAD
-723 GPDTLAYLIGHNF
+723 GADTLAYLIGHNF
-736 GYIGTDGD
+736 GYVGTDGD

-757 VRQLN
+757 VLQLN
-762 NGVVYYETTD
+762 DGVIYFETTD

-787 ETGRI
+787 ETGLI
-792 AFDAQSINLGA
+792 AFDAQSINIGA

-820 LAYQTGNIKIYDNT
+820 LGYQTGNIRIFDNT

-854 INTNVEINGSLGVSL
+854 INTNVEITGSLGISS

-879 GSDSLDTI
+879 GSDALDTI

-908 SNSFRWSRLNSNILD
+908 SNSFRWSRLNSNVLD
-923 VNGVTKITS
+923 VNGVTQITS

-951 GRIRAATNNVQIDN
+951 GRIRAATNSVQIDN
-965 NLDII
+965 NLDIT
-970 NTLTIN
+970 NNLTVN

-982 NTEIGTVLDTSV
+982 DTEIGVLGTPKT
-994 LTLTGNL
+994 LTLVGNL
-1001 NQTGSTY
+1001 NQTGDTY
-1008 ITGTFGNNNIRI
+1008 ITGTFGNNNIQI
-1020 VGDSYFQVPD
+1020 TGNSYFQVPN

-1037 ISNQLLNQDLIF
+1037 ISNQLLDQDLIF
-1049 TASGPGAVR
+1049 TANGTGAVR

-1079 SQRSVI
+1079 SQKNVI
-1085 LSPNGSGNT
+1085 LSPNGTGNT
-1094 VINSTKSLKLPVGA
+1094 VINSTKALKLPVGS
-1108 NTNRTMIAPA
+1108 NTNRTMLAPG
-1118 GIRYNS
+1118 GIRYNNT
-1124 SYNRYEGY
+1124 YNRYEGY
-1132 QPTGLVS
+1132 QPNGLVS

-1188 KVVSGPSVIPGAG
+1188 KVVSGPSVTPGTR
-1201 ISSIDGNIITLDLP
+1201 ITSIDGNILTLDLP

-1238 LQVGQAV
+1238 LQVGQSV
-1245 SGTNIQVGTTVVS
+1245 SGTNIQAGTTIVS

-1279 ITFGPVNS
+1279 ITFGPINS

-1302 LRFGINGV
+1302 LRFGIKGV
-1310 VKATLSSTA
+1310 VNATLSSTA

-1332 SSNNIGPLTS
+1332 SSNNIGQLTT
-1342 ADLYIAP
+1342 ADLFFNPA
-1349 SSGITNIDDV
+1349 SGITTINDV

-1380 QGYVKFASKGAVV
+1380 QGYVKFAGKGAIV

-1398 DSERRLAPVIG
+1398 DSERRLIPVIG
-1409 ETRYNT
+1409 ETRFNT

-1426 GWFPAIGTSGAA
+1426 GWYPAIGTSGAA